1 MYNLSICILYIIYV
15 YIHNSI
21 KKYHQ
26 KQPVPSNKSIVKY
39 ARPLHEKLLKLH
51 KTTKQGLGI
60 T

>member
-1 MYNLSICILYIIYV
+1 MYNLYICIIYIIYI
-15 YIHNSI
+15 YTHNSI

-26 KQPVPSNKSIVKY
+26 KQPVPSNKSIEKY
-39 ARPLHEKLLKLH
+39 ARPLHEKLKLP